1 MSKRKLAELV
11 QKGVVSG
18 WDDPRMPTLAGLR
31 RRGYTPEAIR
41 AFCERIGVAKT
52 DSVID
57 VGLLEHG
64 LREDL
69 NRRSPR
75 VMAVLRPLKLVIDNF
90 PEGEVREIP
99 AAPLHPED
107 PAQGT
112 RKVPFSRV
120 VYVDR
125 DDFREDPPKDWFR
138 LAPGREVRLRY
149 ACLVKCTR
157 VVKDASG
164 EVTELHGEWDPAS
177 WGGNAPDGRTVRG
190 TLHWVSA
197 AHAVPTEVRL
207 YDRLF
212 SVENPGTDE
221 NRSFLEEVNTESVVS
236 IAGAMAEPYVGT
248 LTKHGTRVQFER
260 VGYFCLDLDS
270 MAGSP
275 IWNRTVGLKDGW
287 AKIENKAQ
295 GKAKPA
301 PAPKAPKEPKAK
313 AEPAPP
319 PAEISMD
326 DLGKVDLRVGL
337 VKSAELVPGADKLLK
352 LMVDLG
358 EGRLRQIF
366 SGIRGTYP
374 DPSALV
380 DRKVMVV
387 VNLKPRQM
395 KFGLSEGM
403 IFAAGGR
410 VVTFDG
416 AGATPEPGN
425 EDLVTPPR
433 TRFAPSPTGFLH
445 IGGVRTALFNWLYS
459 RRHGGKYVLRI
470 DDTDQQRNVEAALA
484 PILHGFHWLGL
495 AWDEGPEIGGP
506 YAPYFQSQRS
516 ARYQAAVDELLRS
529 GHAYHDYATPEEMD
543 GERKAAER
551 EKRQFQYSRTWA
563 ATTDA
568 DRARFEAEARK
579 RVVRLKMPREGRLM
593 LKDLVRGDRRV
604 RLERGGRPCHPAHRR
619 LVHLSPG
626 ERRRRPRLRHHARDP
641 RRGAPV
647 EHAAAGLHRPVAR
660 HSPARLRPPALRRRA
675 GIEAQAVEAEAG
687 RLSQAR
693 RLREGAPARN
703 RDRRRD
709 EASGRARDLQPGRR
723 RLLRASRL
731 PARRGRELPPAARL
745 VAGRQDR
752 VHDARADDRELLAR
766 ACEPGAGQLRPD
778 QAARVPG
785 AVHARP
791 AAAREGGRRAPLPR
805 TGGLGDGA
813 DRRRHARVRRA
824 DRRGPG
830 RSDQGLRR
838 HPAAGVVLL
847 RAGRRIEFDEKAFA
861 KRVLAPGAV
870 DRLADYRGWL
880 ADQTAFDAASL
891 DKGTQELMAA
901 KGLGLGDIVHAVRIA
916 VTGVPIGPG
925 LFDTLS
931 VLGKETCLRRI
942 DRTLARARAA

>member
-1 MSKRKLAELV
+1 MSVSNSNTGNNAAKPEAKVDAGAGNFVREIIIADQASKKHGGRVATRFPPEPNGYLHIGHAKAICVDFGLAQEFGGTCNLRFDDTNPTTEDVEYVDAIQEDIRWLGFKWSSMFYASDYFEKLYELAIKLIEKGSAYVDSLNEEQIREYRGDFYKKGKPSPYRDRPVAENLDLFKRMRAGEFPEGAHVLRAKGDLETQNMNMRDPLLYRIRYAPHHRTGNKWCIYPMYDYAHPLSDAIEEITHSICTLEFESHRPLYDWCIKETEVFPSRQIEFARLNLTYTVMSKRKLAELV

-164 EVTELHGEWDPAS
+164 EVTELHAEWDPAS

-221 NRSFLEEVNTESVVS
+221 NRSFLDEVNRESVVS

-366 SGIRGTYP
+366 SGLRGTYP
-374 DPSALV
+374 DPAVLV

-416 AGATPEPGN
+416 AGATPEPG
-425 EDLVTPPR
+425 TKI
-433 TRFAPSPTGFLH
+433 S
-445 IGGVRTALFNWLYS
+445 
-459 RRHGGKYVLRI
+459 
-470 DDTDQQRNVEAALA
+470 
-484 PILHGFHWLGL
+484 
-495 AWDEGPEIGGP
+495 
-506 YAPYFQSQRS
+506 
-516 ARYQAAVDELLRS
+516 
-529 GHAYHDYATPEEMD
+529 
-543 GERKAAER
+543 
-551 EKRQFQYSRTWA
+551 
-563 ATTDA
+563 
-568 DRARFEAEARK
+568 
-579 RVVRLKMPREGRLM
+579 
-593 LKDLVRGDRRV
+593 
-604 RLERGGRPCHPAHRR
+604 
-619 LVHLSPG
+619 
-626 ERRRRPRLRHHARDP
+626 
-641 RRGAPV
+641 
-647 EHAAAGLHRPVAR
+647 
-660 HSPARLRPPALRRRA
+660 
-675 GIEAQAVEAEAG
+675 
-687 RLSQAR
+687 
-693 RLREGAPARN
+693 
-703 RDRRRD
+703 
-709 EASGRARDLQPGRR
+709 
-723 RLLRASRL
+723 
-731 PARRGRELPPAARL
+731 
-745 VAGRQDR
+745 
-752 VHDARADDRELLAR
+752 
-766 ACEPGAGQLRPD
+766 
-778 QAARVPG
+778 
-785 AVHARP
+785 
-791 AAAREGGRRAPLPR
+791 
-805 TGGLGDGA
+805 
-813 DRRRHARVRRA
+813 
-824 DRRGPG
+824 
-830 RSDQGLRR
+830 
-838 HPAAGVVLL
+838 
-847 RAGRRIEFDEKAFA
+847 
-861 KRVLAPGAV
+861 
-870 DRLADYRGWL
+870 
-880 ADQTAFDAASL
+880 
-891 DKGTQELMAA
+891 
-901 KGLGLGDIVHAVRIA
+901 
-916 VTGVPIGPG
+916 
-925 LFDTLS
+925 
-931 VLGKETCLRRI
+931 
-942 DRTLARARAA
+942 